1 MPLPLRRPAYPTVP
15 TWRSASSVGQIRSNR
30 APRRAPVII
39 SRVDTASEA
48 AGAGESRPRFHLR
61 LVAAVLSRPRRAF
74 GEIARLER
82 PSWVTPLLL
91 LSVAALFPVLATGR
105 VRQQAGA
112 FGPESFPPDFQY
124 YSAEQQAQFMQALES
139 TRSPT
144 FLYLLPG
151 VGSVAVIWLGWLITG
166 GVLHL
171 ISTILGGRSTSTAVL
186 NITAWAGLPFAVR
199 FLIRG
204 AFILLAG
211 RAISAPGLAGF
222 IGADSSGMMLFT
234 RQVLGLIDVYL
245 LWHIALLGIGLT
257 SLGGLSRGKVLA
269 SVLGT
274 EAVAFLVQAIP
285 AAVAASFASLTIV
298 RPFYF

>member
-1 MPLPLRRPAYPTVP
+1 
-15 TWRSASSVGQIRSNR
+15 
-30 APRRAPVII
+30 
-39 SRVDTASEA
+39 VDTASETGRVA
-48 AGAGESRPRFHLR
+48 ESRPRFHFR
-61 LVAAVLSRPRRAF
+61 IVPTVLVRPRRAF
-74 GEIARLER
+74 AEIGRLER

-91 LSVAALFPVLATGR
+91 LSVTALFPVLAAGR

-124 YSAEQQAQFMQALES
+124 YSAEQQAQFTQALES

-151 VGSVAVIWLGWLITG
+151 VGAVAVVWLGWLITG

-171 ISTILGGRSTSTAVL
+171 ISTILGGRSTSAAVL

-204 AFILLAG
+204 GFILLAG
-211 RAISAPGLAGF
+211 QSISAPGLAGF
-222 IGADSSGMMLFT
+222 IGADVAGGMLFA
-234 RQVLGLIDVYL
+234 RQVLALIDVYVM
-245 LWHIALLGIGLT
+245 WHVALLGIGLA
-257 SLGGLSRGKVLA
+257 SLGGLSRGKVIG

-285 AAVAASFASLTIV
+285 AAIAASFASLTII